1 MDTLQRGTS
10 RFAIEVA
17 SAGTCAVP
25 ELQHISRI
33 AAVLANN
40 AEVRQDTTG
49 NRNSKRVAGFCVF
62 LANFSIPLK
71 QAGKTTTTVSR
82 IRTIFRR
89 VVEMLSRGMRLLSPQ
104 EEAGVPFILVNWGK
118 GDPKV

>member
-1 MDTLQRGTS
+1 MHLLSQRTS
-10 RFAIEVA
+10 RFALVIA
-17 SAGTCAVP
+17 SRGTYADGLTRIVMP
-25 ELQHISRI
+25 ELQHISRN

-89 VVEMLSRGMRLLSPQ
+89 VVEISSRGMRLL
-104 EEAGVPFILVNWGK
+104 
-118 GDPKV
+118 